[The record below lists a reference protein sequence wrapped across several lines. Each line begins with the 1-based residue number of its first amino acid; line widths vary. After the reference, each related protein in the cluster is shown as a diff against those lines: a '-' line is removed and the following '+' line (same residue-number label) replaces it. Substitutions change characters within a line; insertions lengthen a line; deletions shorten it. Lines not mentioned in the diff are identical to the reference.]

1 MLTVARRRP
10 SASLAWAT
18 WTSRWVSTPTVTRG
32 RCSCAMVV
40 MPSPFCDQAVDGTR
54 RRAGGQHCNGS
65 GATGSYQVTVA
76 RWRCPWRPQREPTG
90 LATRHKA
97 SGTTGQTLAT
107 TTTARSLQW
116 NKAILRTRKTSP
128 GPVGVG
134 TTYRQVRTVPST
146 SEEGFEVTGFE
157 PPRRLEVH
165 GDIGPFA
172 ATIGYLLAPMGD
184 STQLTNAV
192 DLAPSSGALRL
203 LAPLAAFR
211 VKAAV
216 AANLDT
222 LTRILETGRPTAVG
236 RG

>member
-1 MLTVARRRP
+1 MATFQNTVTIRRP
-10 SASLAWAT
+10 VEDVFAFLADFEN
-18 WTSRWVSTPTVTRG
+18 VP
-32 RCSCAMVV
+32 
-40 MPSPFCDQAVDGTR
+40 
-54 RRAGGQHCNGS
+54 
-65 GATGSYQVTVA
+65 
-76 RWRCPWRPQREPTG
+76 
-90 LATRHKA
+90 K
-97 SGTTGQTLAT
+97 
-107 TTTARSLQW
+107 W

-146 SEEGFEVTGFE
+146 SEEGFDMTGFE

-172 ATIGYLLAPMGD
+172 ATIGYVLAPMGD

-211 VKAAV
+211 VKAAWRPTSTPSRGFWRRGGRRPWAAARV
-216 AANLDT
+216 AA
-222 LTRILETGRPTAVG
+222 RGPRGSPAGPAGRPGG
-236 RG
+236 RGHAGA

>member
-1 MLTVARRRP
+1 MATFQNTVTIRRP
-10 SASLAWAT
+10 VEDVFAFLADFENVP
-18 WTSRWVSTPTVTRG
+18 R
-32 RCSCAMVV
+32 
-40 MPSPFCDQAVDGTR
+40 
-54 RRAGGQHCNGS
+54 
-65 GATGSYQVTVA
+65 
-76 RWRCPWRPQREPTG
+76 
-90 LATRHKA
+90 
-97 SGTTGQTLAT
+97 
-107 TTTARSLQW
+107 W
-116 NKAILRTRKTSP
+116 NKAILWTRKTSP

-134 TTYRQVRTVPST
+134 TTYRQARTVPST

-211 VKAAV
+211 VKGAV

>member
-1 MLTVARRRP
+1 MATFQNTVTIRRP
-10 SASLAWAT
+10 MEDVFTFLADFEN
-18 WTSRWVSTPTVTRG
+18 VP
-32 RCSCAMVV
+32 
-40 MPSPFCDQAVDGTR
+40 
-54 RRAGGQHCNGS
+54 
-65 GATGSYQVTVA
+65 
-76 RWRCPWRPQREPTG
+76 
-90 LATRHKA
+90 K
-97 SGTTGQTLAT
+97 
-107 TTTARSLQW
+107 W

-203 LAPLAAFR
+203 LAPLAALR

>member
-1 MLTVARRRP
+1 MATFQNTVTIRRP
-10 SASLAWAT
+10 VEDVFAFLADFENVP
-18 WTSRWVSTPTVTRG
+18 R
-32 RCSCAMVV
+32 
-40 MPSPFCDQAVDGTR
+40 
-54 RRAGGQHCNGS
+54 
-65 GATGSYQVTVA
+65 
-76 RWRCPWRPQREPTG
+76 
-90 LATRHKA
+90 
-97 SGTTGQTLAT
+97 
-107 TTTARSLQW
+107 W

-192 DLAPSSGALRL
+192 ELAPSSRRGGRR
-203 LAPLAAFR
+203 PWAAAR
-211 VKAAV
+211 V
-216 AANLDT
+216 AARGSRGSLAGPA
-222 LTRILETGRPTAVG
+222 GRPGG
-236 RG
+236 RGHAGA